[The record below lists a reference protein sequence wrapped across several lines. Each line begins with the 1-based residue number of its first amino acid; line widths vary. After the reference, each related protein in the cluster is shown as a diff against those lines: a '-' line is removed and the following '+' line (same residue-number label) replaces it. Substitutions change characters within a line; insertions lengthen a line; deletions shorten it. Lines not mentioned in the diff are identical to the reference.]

1 MKSSTKNIAV
11 AALVWLSLA
20 SRSIDAFTRP
30 AALNIVAH
38 RKEQVTSNLSA
49 STSLFDLFKDD
60 QLFGVF
66 KVKDNHHD
74 TPPEDDGGP
83 LPTKEEQDKI
93 AKVRRNVLLP
103 HFQTPIIS
111 RVVSKVKSRVEEKN
125 IVLFGLLDF
134 IRKGTVLQGIVE
146 INQGD
151 IPFTDKTAK
160 VSNKSE
166 VNIFMNILLYITYNR
181 TSFITLIS
189 LVRYFD
195 GTPSVC
201 GLKFKSR
208 TSQQLPKL

>member
-49 STSLFDLFKDD
+49 STSLFGLF
-60 QLFGVF
+60 
-66 KVKDNHHD
+66 KDNHHD
-74 TPPEDDGGP
+74 APPEDDGGP

-93 AKVRRNVLLP
+93 TKVRRNVLLP
-103 HFQTPIIS
+103 HFRTPIIS
-111 RVVSKVKSRVEEKN
+111 RIVSRVKSRVEEKN
-125 IVLFGLLDF
+125 IVLFGILDF
-134 IRKGTVLQGIVE
+134 IRKGTALQGIVE

-151 IPFTDKTAK
+151 IPFTDKTVE

>member
-49 STSLFDLFKDD
+49 STSLFGLFKDH
-60 QLFGVF
+60 
-66 KVKDNHHD
+66 HHD

-166 VNIFMNILLYITYNR
+166 VNIFMNILLYITYNLSSL
-181 TSFITLIS
+181 SFHS
-189 LVRYFD
+189 FD
-195 GTPSVC
+195 ILMV
-201 GLKFKSR
+201 
-208 TSQQLPKL
+208 LPVYVV